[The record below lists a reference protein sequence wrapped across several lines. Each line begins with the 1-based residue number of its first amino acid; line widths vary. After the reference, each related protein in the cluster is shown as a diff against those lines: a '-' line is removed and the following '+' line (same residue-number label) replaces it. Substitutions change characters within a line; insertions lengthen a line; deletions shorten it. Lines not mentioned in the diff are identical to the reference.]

1 MAITNRAKF
10 PNELDKAIDRVFK
23 DALANTDSEYE
34 KIAKTESALP
44 GESIVESEI
53 SGLGNLETMYEG
65 DRVSY
70 DTPEEGHKKAR
81 YYDKFGLG
89 YQVTEEM
96 VVDDVHD
103 KILQMPSALGEAA
116 VQKINTEFF
125 DLFNS
130 GFDTHESWDGE
141 YIFDTDHE
149 TLKSGDTIKNRPD
162 SGSDLSETSL
172 QAAFEYFDQLVTESG
187 YPMYLTPNM
196 LLVPVS
202 ERWTAMKLY
211 SGDRVLG
218 SADNDPLTT
227 NPSNGM
233 VPGWKVMVSRYLT
246 DEDAWFMLSDKH
258 DFRLVFKKKPTQE
271 KSDDFDTSSRLYK
284 VTTRF
289 AKFCNQYKGAY
300 GNPGAA

>member
-23 DALANTDSEYE
+23 DALAQTESEYE
-34 KIAKTESALP
+34 RVAKTESALP

-53 SGLGNLETMYEG
+53 SGLGNLDPMGEG
-65 DRVSY
+65 DRVAY
-70 DTPEEGHKKAR
+70 DTAEEGHKKAR
-81 YYDKFGLG
+81 YYNKFGLG

-103 KILQMPSALGEAA
+103 KILQMPAALGEAA
-116 VQKINTEFF
+116 VQKLNVEFF

-130 GFDTHESWDGE
+130 GFSTHTSWDGQN
-141 YIFDTDHE
+141 IFSTSHT
-149 TLKSGDTIKNRPD
+149 TLKSGDTIANRPT
-162 SGSDLSETSL
+162 SGQDLTETSL
-172 QAAFEYFDQLVTESG
+172 QAAFEYFDTLVTESG
-187 YPMYLTPNM
+187 YPMYLTPKT
-196 LLVPVS
+196 LLVPVE
-202 ERWTAMKLY
+202 ERWNAMKLM

-233 VPGWKVMVSRYLT
+233 VPGWTVMVSRYLT
-246 DEDAWFMLSDKH
+246 DNDAWFMLSDKH
-258 DFRLVFKKKPTQE
+258 DFRIVFKKKPTQE
-271 KSDDFDTSSRLYK
+271 KTDDFDTGSRLYK

-289 AKFCNQYKGAY
+289 ATFANQYKGAY
-300 GNPGAA
+300 GSPGAA